1 MKISVIIPVLNEEKV
16 LQKTLQRLKKGA
28 DLELIVVDG
37 GSLDSTPA
45 IARAF
50 TRKVFAS
57 PPGRARQMNEG
68 ARHAEGEILLFLH
81 ADSQIAPGGLGRI
94 VPAITGG
101 QALGGAFRL
110 AIDSQNI
117 FLRMIAWFAN
127 LRTAITGIPYG
138 DQGIFITR
146 SAFEKMGGFPD
157 IPLMEDVELS
167 KKMKR
172 AGKIVLL
179 KEKIAASPRR
189 WKKEG
194 IFLTTLKNWTLLAC
208 YLLGVPAERLA
219 ARYRNIR

>member
-1 MKISVIIPVLNEEKV
+1 
-16 LQKTLQRLKKGA
+16 
-28 DLELIVVDG
+28 
-37 GSLDSTPA
+37 
-45 IARAF
+45 
-50 TRKVFAS
+50 
-57 PPGRARQMNEG
+57 MNEG

-94 VPAITGG
+94 IPAITGG

-179 KEKIAASPRR
+179 KEKITASPRR

-208 YLLGVPAERLA
+208 YLLGVPAKRLSA
-219 ARYRNIR
+219 WYRDVR